1 MGFISCKNEESHP
14 DLLSKGISENL
25 AIYRKNQVDSV
36 IYRLDFKI
44 PLKQEDSIPAHL
56 ALSLTI
62 NDLDQPLY
70 LDFNE
75 DSDHLLNLKVNDKN
89 VVIDH
94 REEHLIIAPE
104 HLKIGQNDIKI
115 DFLAGELSLNRNP
128 DFLYTLLVPDRAS
141 TLFPCFDQPNIKANY
156 ILNITAPKDW
166 KVIAGAPEENAVEN
180 GDFTEHQFKKSD
192 KISTYLFSF
201 VSGDFQEATSKNEDL
216 PMHMLYRETD
226 PEKIKYSVDTI
237 FDLHR
242 QSVDFLEEYTGH
254 PFPFQKLDFAAIP
267 IFQYGGMEHV
277 GAIQYRESSLF

>member
-1 MGFISCKNEESHP
+1 MKTISLLSLLLILGFTSCKNDEVMP
-14 DLLSKGISENL
+14 DLLEKGISENL

-56 ALSLTI
+56 DLSLTI

-75 DSDHLLNLKVNDKN
+75 NSDHLLNLKVNDKS
-89 VVIDH
+89 VTIDH

-104 HLKIGQNDIKI
+104 YLKIGQNDIKI

-156 ILNITAPKDW
+156 ILNITAPKQW
-166 KVIAGAPEENAVEN
+166 KVIAGAPEEKAVEN
-180 GDFTEHQFKKSD
+180 GDFTAHQFKKSD
-192 KISTYLFSF
+192 KMSTYLFSF
-201 VSGDFQEATSKNEDL
+201 VAGEFQEATSKNEDL
-216 PMHMLYRETD
+216 TMHMLYRETD

-237 FDLHR
+237 FDLHQ

-267 IFQYGGMEHV
+267 IF
-277 GAIQYRESSLF
+277 